1 MNLLVLGFDLLRP
14 GWTLA
19 LAAGPLL
26 LCAALWALARRRRER
41 AALVAPRHLAR
52 LVPDWS
58 AGRARW
64 RGLLAA
70 LAAAFLGLAAVGP
83 VRGYTVR
90 DVERRGLDI
99 VVALDTSRSMLA
111 QDVRPDRLTRAQRE
125 VRGLLQKLGGDRAAL
140 LGFAGDV
147 RLVAPLTGDRQT
159 LGALVETLS
168 PRDNQQG
175 GTNLGGAIERAL
187 ALFDGRTGAH
197 EAIVLLTDGED
208 LDGQGLSAAA
218 LAAERGIRIF
228 VVGVGTEGGGKI
240 PDRHLGFVR
249 DAAGQEVISR
259 LDSST
264 LRLIAERSGGAYLA
278 VGEAPFP
285 LERLYAEHMG
295 RLEGR
300 ELWAGK
306 MRIPHDRFQWP
317 LALALV
323 CMASAAGL
331 RERVPGES
339 RRAGR
344 AAPATRGA
352 AHAGWLGCLAL
363 LAPLVAAGGEGFAA
377 RMGEVRRLA
386 RAGEL
391 EPALERCGELLSA
404 NEFTRWRAELEPE
417 GFALRAVELA
427 EPLWDFLRWNGWP
440 AEARAEVHFARGVL
454 LLEHE
459 RRAEAEEAFQNAR
472 GLWPHGTLVLEATYD
487 LGLAALLE
495 GEAWRARIPELGG
508 QPPAA
513 AGPDEEPPDPLEQAR
528 AHYLRARAALVER
541 LRLDWRDADTRANV
555 ELVQRRLRELDELE
569 RQREEQQQEQQPSDS
584 DSEEGEGEPQEGT
597 GEDSGEGEP
606 QQDPGEEPTGEDP
619 SEGEPSEPSDPG
631 EEPGPDEG
639 PEPPAEEQPAEGAE
653 DESETQPTPEP
664 EEALLSREQI
674 QRLLD
679 RLQQLEEQAEALRE
693 ARRSRQRMPV
703 ERDW

>member
-1 MNLLVLGFDLLRP
+1 MSLAALGFDLLRP
-14 GWTLA
+14 SWSAA

-26 LCAALWALARRRRER
+26 LLAALWALARRRRER

-64 RGLLAA
+64 RGVLAA
-70 LAAAFLGLAAVGP
+70 LAAAFLGIAAVGP

-147 RLVAPLTGDRQT
+147 RLVAPLTSDRQT

-208 LDGQGLSAAA
+208 LDGEGLRAAE

-259 LDSST
+259 LDAST
-264 LRLIAERSGGAYLA
+264 LRLVAERSGGAYLA

-306 MRIPHDRFQWP
+306 LRIPHDRFQWP

-331 RERVPGES
+331 RERVPGAPS
-339 RRAGR
+339 RAR
-344 AAPATRGA
+344 AAAASRGA

-363 LAPLVAAGGEGFAA
+363 LAPFVASAGEGFAA

-391 EPALERCGELLSA
+391 EPALERCEELLGASDFA
-404 NEFTRWRAELEPE
+404 RWRAALEP
-417 GFALRAVELA
+417 GGVRARAVELA
-427 EPLWDFLRWNGWP
+427 EPLWEFLRWNGWP

-454 LLEHE
+454 LLEGE
-459 RRAEAEEAFQNAR
+459 RRAEAEEAFQSAR

-513 AGPDEEPPDPLEQAR
+513 ASPDEEPPDPLEQAR

-555 ELVQRRLRELDELE
+555 ELVQRRLRELDEIE
-569 RQREEQQQEQQPSDS
+569 RQRDEQREEQEPS
-584 DSEEGEGEPQEGT
+584 EPQEGEGEPQEGS
-597 GEDSGEGEP
+597 GEDSSEGEP
-606 QQDPGEEPTGEDP
+606 EQEPGQEPPPGEEPAEPEDEP
-619 SEGEPSEPSDPG
+619 QPAETPEPQAEEQRPEGEPEGESEPPK
-631 EEPGPDEG
+631 
-639 PEPPAEEQPAEGAE
+639 A
-653 DESETQPTPEP
+653 PEP